1 MKQWRNK
8 THIKN
13 WKYENPSSIKTQKIS
28 TKYWNCNKVMGSQ
41 FFFYAVFLYIYRN
54 DSWKEPNTIKL
65 NTLKFKAAYLQK
77 QAIKTVRKKTKHE
90 GTQYSDPLKQNTY
103 HKTLPHIQTKCR
115 VWAQKRVLFLS
126 CLLSG
131 VGKMGLKIEKKRGH

>member
-54 DSWKEPNTIKL
+54 DSWKERNTIKL